1 MFYYAFHH
9 TFGVNTRDSHY
20 HRIGYVLAFSSKRNR
35 DNYVIDE
42 IDAEAIDHKTAR
54 WYMIDRVA
62 AAEFCAPSDVDY
74 NTRELIAHYNAIDY

>member
-9 TFGVNTRDSHY
+9 TFGVNMRDGNN

-35 DNYVIDE
+35 DKYVNDE
-42 IDAEAIDHKTAR
+42 IDAETIDHKTAR

-62 AAEFCAPSDVDY
+62 AAESCAPSEVGY
-74 NTRELIAHYNAIDY
+74 TTRELIEHYNAIDY